1 MTDTAAPLTGLEAL
15 NQAVQSSLLLS
26 PAEYGTSLIRQKWGA
41 TLDPATAQL
50 VTLDY
55 DYHGH
60 PPIDGVH
67 QGQIRVQQSL
77 VQALLSDYQAVADDR
92 FGETAFGFYTPP
104 AIGPH
109 ITLVDHVDEFA
120 SQEGGF
126 HRDYEGIYR
135 HTVPQVYGPSTQ
147 LPITPAAFKQ
157 WVWRLEFKEQYQDY
171 LAKTL
176 PSDDVVNGAAPY
188 ALRTSAKTAFVMAA
202 FLQRRELSLSPAGL
216 QLALSAAGLGENQT
230 QFSFINNAQLE
241 HCTHPMAHV
250 EVSRLMIY
258 RYTAQDIWVFRH
270 RTQERVLLYVPGNS
284 SPLHELADLKALR
297 TWVVAQSNLP
307 EKRVALAGHFTKE
320 DRTDGTFHAGVLT
333 ALEAMTEYPNQHRLS
348 RESGFFNNDGYW
360 NPDDYINLDT
370 QPNTVDP
377 FAELVRVFKQTYLQ
391 TAEDAI
397 RDDSD
402 VNRANLSAV
411 VEPVVGWLNRW
422 GMLAIFFPGS
432 EGLVAL
438 AGLIE
443 AAYGENEL
451 ENADRA
457 EKRNEGVERMV
468 FGLLNALPLLAMAGA
483 GVAEAERGP
492 RVNVEV
498 PIAEKTEQA
507 TGTQTVDLPPPV
519 LADPGIVF
527 WPPGTEGL
535 PLSEWSRA
543 QLMRGFGPAVEGL
556 PAETLEQIRQV
567 SGVADDHLRVMI
579 ANGRQPEGLLADTL
593 VRFKTEAKVQD
604 YLEQLGGSDSPLG
617 TLHLA
622 RWLTMDSAWPADV
635 GLQLMDGGNVVWAS
649 EHVGQAAEVLN
660 IQQESPFFTALA
672 RRLEPS
678 QARALLQGLLKADEP
693 YPNLYTRAR
702 LLRQRSEAI
711 AQNKRIELF
720 DSYYQEA
727 TKAQGELLQTLAG
740 QYPSLPTPVLEALL
754 SRENL
759 TPASQLSL
767 SEVKGLFTRLEP
779 QVAEYEQGV
788 RLSRAYEG
796 LFLNSVHNADSDT
809 LLLHSIQR
817 MPGWDVQVSVVVREG
832 SLSGPV
838 VDRVGSSALSRQR
851 TLVRVGQRY
860 QAFDE
865 QQQAGYASAD
875 FADVVLHSL
884 SKEASSRMGVR
895 VDDLEHF
902 KFKVRRNAL
911 QRQAFESVLR
921 RQQLRT
927 PFYEPEDVGL
937 LGGSGTSAVELEVGI
952 RNANRAFVKRMNPGF
967 TDLQADELM
976 GCMEELD
983 AAQQELQRVSDTSA
997 YLERYLQGWISDG
1010 RLEQAY
1016 YRSRPQVESESESED
1031 WSEDDDGDGDG
1042 DEDEDE
1048 VSQRLE
1054 WINEERSRRTSFITT
1069 LRRLY
1074 RWQGDETEKVYRNG
1088 RMVGFKLTL
1097 NQPNGRLFDDLFMRS
1112 PPGTLGV
1119 YQSMRTEFNAVV
1131 SLTVSYPS
1139 DGLGRLLDLFPRLET
1154 LEISELSHRPAV
1166 FDSITRR
1173 GVFLNPGLLPEQLW
1187 QLKRLRHFSLRES
1200 NFPLTPRDTLTLEGL
1215 KSLEVLDLSGTSL
1228 ATPLSVTGFTQL
1240 KTLNLSNTGISVFP
1254 GGITDQIPSQA
1265 LVLTFNQIKAIP
1277 AKVTLRAGIDLTGN
1291 PIPYPESLRRLLA
1304 FRRQT
1309 GHELWTRYDAPL
1321 LPQPEMW
1328 LRGWPDT
1335 KITARRALWD
1345 SLIKQSDNRI
1355 LMERFSGLNKM
1366 PEYLVEY
1373 ERLQWRIWALL
1384 RRIFNSQ
1391 ELGTQLVKLSVRH
1404 PTMSAGILLETLEQ
1418 GVLNFD
1424 ALNQGQPMY
1433 QLSKHP
1439 RPE

>member
-41 TLDPATAQL
+41 SLDPATAQL

-270 RTQERVLLYVPGNS
+270 RTQGRVLLYVPGNS

-498 PIAEKTEQA
+498 PIAEKAEQA

-556 PAETLEQIRQV
+556 PAEMLEQIRQV

-593 VRFKTEAKVQD
+593 VRFKTEAKVQE

-911 QRQAFESVLR
+911 QRKALESVLR

-937 LGGSGTSAVELEVGI
+937 IGGSGAPVVEPEVGV
-952 RNANRAFVKRMNPGF
+952 RNANRAFAKRMIPGL

-976 GCMEELD
+976 GCMEEVD

-997 YLERYLQGWISDG
+997 DMERYLQDWTVGSDF
-1010 RLEQAY
+1010 
-1016 YRSRPQVESESESED
+1016 
-1031 WSEDDDGDGDG
+1031 
-1042 DEDEDE
+1042 EDEYYQWQIAEAGVAEAEAQNRYPDAAERMEEWIDNE
-1048 VSQRLE
+1048 VSKRVAT
-1054 WINEERSRRTSFITT
+1054 IPT

-1074 RWQGDETEKVYRNG
+1074 RWQGEETEKVYRNG
-1088 RMVGFKLTL
+1088 RMVGFKLNL
-1097 NQPNGRLFDDLFMRS
+1097 DDRNGNFYPVFRPGEAEFPLQPERYLA
-1112 PPGTLGV
+1112 
-1119 YQSMRTEFNAVV
+1119 FNAVV
-1131 SLTVSYPS
+1131 TLSVSTPVHNL
-1139 DGLGRLLDLFPRLET
+1139 DELLISFPRLER
-1154 LEISELSHRPAV
+1154 LEINGALDTDHVVNIDLPDEEQPSR
-1166 FDSITRR
+1166 
-1173 GVFLNPGLLPEQLW
+1173 NLPEQL
-1187 QLKRLRHFSLRES
+1187 LLMKRLRHFALHGADLELS
-1200 NFPLTPRDTLTLEGL
+1200 PRNTRVLEGL
-1215 KSLEVLDLSGTSL
+1215 KSLEVLDLSDTSL
-1228 ATPLSVTGFTQL
+1228 TTPPSLTGFTQL

-1254 GGITDQIPSQA
+1254 GGITEQIPSQA
-1265 LVLTFNQIKAIP
+1265 LVLSFNQIEAIP

-1291 PIPYPESLRRLLA
+1291 PIPNPESLRRLLA

-1309 GHELWTRYDAPL
+1309 GHELWNRYDAPL
-1321 LPQPEMW
+1321 LPQPDIW

-1335 KITARRALWD
+1335 KITASRAFWD

-1355 LMERFSGLNKM
+1355 LMERFSGLIKM
-1366 PEYLVEY
+1366 PEYLLEF
-1373 ERLQWRIWALL
+1373 EGLRRRIWALL
-1384 RRIFNSQ
+1384 RRISNSQ
-1391 ELGTQLVKLSVRH
+1391 ELGTQLVKLSEQQ
-1404 PTMSAGILLETLEQ
+1404 PTLSAGILLETLEQ

-1433 QLSKHP
+1433 QLPKHP
-1439 RPE
+1439 RLE